1 MKKTLESLFTVA
13 ENEDFS
19 YERQLAAAEKIE
31 KLLGTIDF
39 PEMAD
44 VLRLL
49 QVYIMLGK
57 DDGETSQRILE
68 LMPASCLAS
77 RPESA
82 HHHMC

>member
-49 QVYIMLGK
+49 QVYIMLVK
-57 DDGETSQRILE
+57 DD
-68 LMPASCLAS
+68 
-77 RPESA
+77 
-82 HHHMC
+82 